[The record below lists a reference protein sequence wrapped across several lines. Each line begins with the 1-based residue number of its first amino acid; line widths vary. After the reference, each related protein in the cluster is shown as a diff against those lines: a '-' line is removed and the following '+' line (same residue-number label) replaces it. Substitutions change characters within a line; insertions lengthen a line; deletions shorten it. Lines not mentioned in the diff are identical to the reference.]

1 MSSSTTSAVWSLR
14 SRLKQDPHMWSHN
27 LQLDLCT
34 TSYWQNESKKSRAV
48 AKRCRS
54 STLCFRHKSQAAFP
68 GLRWSAVHALE
79 GKRRRVR
86 IVKVWLF
93 TLRQFWYGAGS
104 TRKCFNIKLW
114 VWSIKIMCY
123 TPWAS
128 SNEVTDCLALPTGT
142 FQFRSW
148 KPPLITM
155 PAEESSDPA
164 RKFGYNDEEQFGWYL
179 CFLIL
184 RTKST
189 NSQNFHMQA

>member
-14 SRLKQDPHMWSHN
+14 SRLKQDPHMCSHN
-27 LQLDLCT
+27 LQYEMCT

-54 STLCFRHKSQAAFP
+54 LTLCCRHISQAALP
-68 GLRWSAVHALE
+68 GLRGSAAHALE

-86 IVKVWLF
+86 NVKVWLF

-155 PAEESSDPA
+155 PAAAEDPEGNLVTMMKKN
-164 RKFGYNDEEQFGWYL
+164 RNIYVF
-179 CFLIL
+179 
-184 RTKST
+184 
-189 NSQNFHMQA
+189 

>member
-14 SRLKQDPHMWSHN
+14 SRLEQDPHMWPHN

-54 STLCFRHKSQAAFP
+54 PILCFRHIWQAALP
-68 GLRWSAVHALE
+68 GLRGSAVHALE

-86 IVKVWLF
+86 NVKVWLF
-93 TLRQFWYGAGS
+93 TVRQFWYGAGS

-114 VWSIKIMCY
+114 VWSIKIMFY
-123 TPWAS
+123 TPWAN
-128 SNEVTDCLALPTGT
+128 SNEVTNCLALPTGT

-155 PAEESSDPA
+155 PAAAEDPEGNLVTMMKKNLA
-164 RKFGYNDEEQFGWYL
+164 DIYVF
-179 CFLIL
+179 
-184 RTKST
+184 
-189 NSQNFHMQA
+189 